1 MKLTEGAWLFDP
13 ATQGIFALLG
23 AYPTF
28 AVGGCV
34 RNTLLGV
41 PVKDIDF
48 ATEARPTEVVALA
61 EAAGMHAIPTGIEH
75 GTVTVVLDE
84 VPFEITT
91 FRHDVETDGRR
102 AVIAFA
108 DEVDEDARRRDF
120 TINAI
125 YADAEGNILDPV
137 GGLADIAARRI
148 RFIED
153 AERRIREDYLRSLRF
168 FRFSAWYGDPSEGMD
183 PEALDAI
190 ARNLPGLETLSRE
203 RVGAELIRLL
213 SAPDPAPAVAAMRST
228 GVLNTIL
235 PGSDDRALAPLV
247 ALEQSMGVDPSPAR
261 RLAALGGDHE
271 SLRLSRALSSQ
282 VNLIRVGMGEQ
293 PGALGYRHGF
303 VAGRDSLLVAGAF
316 AGQAVSEAAMAEVR
330 RGSDA
335 TFPVK
340 AADLMPKWQGRELGE
355 ALRRLEDAWIES
367 GFTLTREALL
377 AMG

>member
-1 MKLTEGAWLFDP
+1 MSQSVT
-13 ATQGIFALLG
+13 
-23 AYPTF
+23 
-28 AVGGCV
+28 GCSV
-34 RNTLLGV
+34 SCEAI
-41 PVKDIDF
+41 IDR
-48 ATEARPTEVVALA
+48 T
-61 EAAGMHAIPTGIEH
+61 
-75 GTVTVVLDE
+75 
-84 VPFEITT
+84 PFEITT

-153 AERRIREDYLRSLRF
+153 ADRRIREDYLRSLRF

-247 ALEQSMGVDPSPAR
+247 ALEHSIGVDPSPAR
-261 RLAALGGDHE
+261 RLAVLGGDHQT
-271 SLRLSRALSSQ
+271 LRLSRALASQ
-282 VNLIRVGMGEQ
+282 VEVIRAGMGGV

-303 VAGRDSLLVAGAF
+303 EAGRDILLAEGAF
-316 AGQAVSEAAMAEVR
+316 AAQPVSEEALAEVR

-340 AADLMPKWQGRELGE
+340 AADLMPARQGRDLGDK
-355 ALRRLEDAWIES
+355 LRHLEDAWIAS

-377 AMG
+377 SKG